1 MSNHAPNDRPTMA
14 ACRVFVA
21 MFVSLLV
28 WTLLFAPTLKR
39 SADASPLG
47 VRRSVALAV
56 LTPFAWVSDTFRI
69 TAATDAIERTLG
81 RDPEA
86 NPGDDTLGPEEVPT
100 FEPLPTD
107 TGSPSPE
114 PTRSPGG
121 PSPSLSPSPSGSP
134 TPQASEAI
142 RVPTTVNR
150 LRVVVVGD
158 SLAAGL
164 GVFAERVFDV
174 DLVNVSRQ
182 GRISTGLA
190 RPDYFDWPLAMMR
203 IKAAFYPDLVI
214 VMLGENDN
222 QTLESPGGKL
232 ETPIGTTPWPAAY
245 EERVERFARLAT
257 SGGGHLVWVGLPV
270 QSRRER
276 WPLIRRQNDI
286 YERVAR
292 AVPNAAY
299 FDTWENFSGRDG
311 GYTAYL
317 RRDNGSVVQIREPD
331 GLHFTSEG
339 YTILARRV
347 AQLATERFRLSPGTY
362 DAG

>member
-14 ACRVFVA
+14 AGRVFVA
-21 MFVSLLV
+21 MLVCLLV

-39 SADASPLG
+39 SADASPFG

-56 LTPFAWVSDTFRI
+56 LSPFAWVSDTFGL
-69 TAATDAIERTLG
+69 TATTDAIERTLG

-86 NPGDDTLGPEEVPT
+86 NPGDDTLGPEELPT
-100 FEPLPTD
+100 FQPPPP
-107 TGSPSPE
+107 TGSETPSPT
-114 PTRSPGG
+114 PTRSPEG
-121 PSPSLSPSPSGSP
+121 PEPSESPPPP
-134 TPQASEAI
+134 ASEAI
-142 RVPTTVNR
+142 RVPTRTNR

-158 SLAAGL
+158 SLAAGF
-164 GVFAERVFDV
+164 GVFAERVFNAN
-174 DLVNVSRQ
+174 LVNVSRQ

-190 RPDYFDWPLAMMR
+190 RPDYFDWPVAMQR
-203 IKAAFYPDLVI
+203 INAAFYPDLVI